1 DPARIAIRGS
11 SAGGWTVLSALVRG
25 GTFAAGISRYGVTD
39 LRGLVE
45 HSHDFEAHYIE
56 GLVGPL
62 PASESLYIDRSP
74 LTNAER
80 IDVPV
85 LLLQGADDRVVP
97 PSQSEAIR
105 DALAAHGV
113 AHEYVEYPAEG
124 HGFRRAETII
134 DALEREIAFLQRA
147 LDLGRSA

>member
-1 DPARIAIRGS
+1 M
-11 SAGGWTVLSALVRG
+11 LSAVVRG

-39 LRGLVE
+39 LRALAE

-62 PASESLYIDRSP
+62 PASESLYIERSP
-74 LTNAER
+74 LTNADR

-85 LLLQGADDRVVP
+85 LLLQGADDPVVP
-97 PSQSEAIR
+97 PAQSEAIR

-113 AHEYVEYPAEG
+113 DHEYVCYPGEG

-134 DALEREIAFLQRA
+134 DALDREIAFLQRVFA
-147 LDLGRSA
+147 KGL